1 MLYQVING
9 ADTGKI
15 KDVAISM
22 KSETQ
27 TRRVKILKLEII
39 RKIIGGILLV
49 SLISVLF
56 SAISAVP

>member
-27 TRRVKILKLEII
+27 SEESEDFEVRNN
-39 RKIIGGILLV
+39 
-49 SLISVLF
+49 
-56 SAISAVP
+56 